1 MLSATDIDQNGHECL
16 LKGTVQYE
24 KQSLEK
30 KTPRGSSLNG
40 LIPTDCLFHSA
51 RPSFIAVH
59 KAHSKDGTS
68 PLSPVAL
75 LREKHHLREPYELSE
90 AYK

>member
-1 MLSATDIDQNGHECL
+1 MTIMLSATDIDQNGHECL

-40 LIPTDCLFHSA
+40 LIPTDSA
-51 RPSFIAVH
+51 CFIVLV
-59 KAHSKDGTS
+59 
-68 PLSPVAL
+68 PAL
-75 LREKHHLREPYELSE
+75 LLCRKPTARMGQALSRL
-90 AYK
+90 